1 MEGDGQMMKR
11 MAIGLLCISLVVA
24 CGSNSE
30 KDQPEVLISIGSAT
44 LTLEKLRQDLAPSSL
59 APSAQ
64 DQVNNYI
71 QQWIETELIYQDA
84 LKMGLDKSKELR
96 EELEQAKRDL
106 TIRKYLEKYF
116 SQQTGV
122 GEDVALSY
130 YEENKDSYIRI
141 SDEIKAL
148 HIVVPTIDKANQ
160 VRRRIM
166 SGEDFEK
173 VAREVITDS
182 TELQRIQLD
191 YFSQDDVIPEISQN
205 LFTSTIQP
213 GMITNPIRSNFG
225 YHIFKIV
232 DVKRKG
238 SYREFDEVKS
248 QILARLNSMKQ
259 NERYR
264 DLIIELRSKIS
275 IKKNENLLRSVYSNS
290 QISEMDSG
298 RENKN

>member
-1 MEGDGQMMKR
+1 MKGDGRMMRR
-11 MAIGLLCISLVVA
+11 MAMGWLCISLVVA

-30 KDQPEVLISIGSAT
+30 KDQQEALISIGSAT

-96 EELEQAKRDL
+96 AELEQAKRDL
-106 TIRKYLEKYF
+106 TIRKYLDKYF

-122 GEDVALSY
+122 SDDAALSY

-148 HIVVPTIDKANQ
+148 HIVVPTIDRANQ

-205 LFTSTIQP
+205 LFTRTIQP

-248 QILARLNSMKQ
+248 QILARLNSIKQ

-264 DLIIELRSKIS
+264 DLIIELRNKIS

-298 RENKN
+298 RETKN